1 MRVSAVKL
9 CGTAPERHLVV
20 CCLFS
25 VALLLVAT
33 SAGRAQAPATSTAD
47 EPRLEIY
54 GFVMTDFGYNIDTID
69 PLWFDVLRP
78 TKLPAF
84 PGEFGRNGITFAGV
98 RQTRTGVKG
107 FINTSKG
114 ELKTIFEW
122 ELFGVG
128 VDAGQTTFRLRHA
141 YGEIGHFG
149 AGQYWSPFMDIDVF
163 PNSLEYWGPPGM
175 AFFRNVQ
182 VRWMPLNGDKTNL
195 TLAIERPGA
204 SQDFGVFSQF
214 VETQN
219 VNTRFQFPNVTG
231 AFKWGG
237 KAGYIRVAGLGQS
250 FRIDD
255 NRLNQSTLNQTITT
269 GGVNASTNIKLGGK
283 RVLKGSFV
291 YGTAIEN
298 YMNDAPV
305 DLAPEINPGNP
316 NMPIRTTPLPVRG
329 IVGFYDHYWSDKW
342 STSIGYSQTR
352 ITNTGLQLPSEFH
365 KGDYALTNLLYTP
378 NEHILYGGEFQWG
391 RRSNFTD
398 GFRFNDY
405 KVQFSFKYSYSAK
418 IKLD

>member
-1 MRVSAVKL
+1 MSIMKP
-9 CGTAPERHLVV
+9 CGIAQNRRLLVRS
-20 CCLFS
+20 LFA
-25 VALLLVAT
+25 VALLITAASSGL
-33 SAGRAQAPATSTAD
+33 SQASTTTTAE

-69 PLWFDVLRP
+69 PLWFDTMRP

-84 PGEFGRNGITFAGV
+84 PLEFGRNGITWAGV
-98 RQTRTGVKG
+98 RQTRNGVKG
-107 FINTSKG
+107 YIPTKWG
-114 ELKTIFEW
+114 TLKTIFEW

-149 AGQYWSPFMDIDVF
+149 AGQYWSPFMDINVF

-175 AFFRNVQ
+175 VFFRNVQ
-182 VRWMPLNGDKTNL
+182 LRWMPVKGENTDL
-195 TLAIERPGA
+195 TFAVERPGA
-204 SQDFGVFSQF
+204 SQDFGVFSSF

-231 AFKWGG
+231 DFKLGG
-237 KAGYIRVAGLGQS
+237 KAGYIRVGALFQN

-255 NRLNQSTLNQTITT
+255 NRPNSSSLNQTISS
-269 GGVNASTNIKLGGK
+269 GGVNVSTNVNLGK
-283 RVLKGSFV
+283 KKVLKGSFV
-291 YGTAIEN
+291 YGKAIEN

-305 DLAPEINPGNP
+305 DLAPELNLGNP
-316 NMPIRTTPLPVRG
+316 NMPVRTAPLPLRG

-352 ITNTGLQLPSEFH
+352 ITNTGFQIPSEFH
-365 KGDYALTNLLYTP
+365 KGDYALVNLLHTP
-378 NEHILYGGEFQWG
+378 DEHIMYGGEFQWG
-391 RRSNFTD
+391 RRSNFMD

-405 KVQFSFKYSYSAK
+405 KVQFSFKFNYSAK

>member
-1 MRVSAVKL
+1 MKVLPVTRYS
-9 CGTAPERHLVV
+9 TAPERHLLV
-20 CCLFS
+20 CYLLS
-25 VALLLVAT
+25 LALLLVAT
-33 SAGRAQAPATSTAD
+33 SAGRAQAAATPTAD

-84 PGEFGRNGITFAGV
+84 PGEFGRNGSTFAGV
-98 RQTRTGVKG
+98 RQTRNGVKG
-107 FINTSKG
+107 FIHTGKG

-175 AFFRNVQ
+175 VFFRNVQ
-182 VRWMPLNGDKTNL
+182 VRWMPLNGEHTNL
-195 TLAIERPGA
+195 TFAVERPGA
-204 SQDFGVFSQF
+204 SQDFGVFGSF

-219 VNTRFQFPNVTG
+219 VNTRFRFPNVTG
-231 AFKWGG
+231 SFKWSG
-237 KAGYIRVAGLGQS
+237 KAGYIRAAGLGQS
-250 FRIDD
+250 FNIDD
-255 NRLNQSTLNQTITT
+255 NRLNTSNLDQTITT
-269 GGVNASTNIKLGGK
+269 GGVNVSTNIKLGGK

-291 YGTAIEN
+291 YGKAIAN
-298 YMNDAPV
+298 YMNDATV
-305 DLAPEINPGNP
+305 DIAPELTGNLIR
-316 NMPIRTTPLPVRG
+316 PIQSAPIPVRG

-352 ITNTGLQLPSEFH
+352 MTNTSLQLPAEFH
-365 KGDYALTNLLYTP
+365 KGDYALVNLLYTP
-378 NEHILYGGEFQWG
+378 DDHILYGGEFQWG
-391 RRSNFTD
+391 RRSNFSD
-398 GFRFNDY
+398 GFSVNDY